1 MLSHED
7 LGGRVR
13 KHRRRLGLSQET
25 LADRAGVSTET
36 IGRLEQAVGTPTLV
50 TVYKVAEAMGL
61 TGSALIAENACD
73 EVSGLVGGLPEHEQQ
88 IACAMLRALSSH
100 MKAL

>member
-7 LGGRVR
+7 LGERVR
-13 KHRRRLGLSQET
+13 GHRHRLGLTQET

-61 TGSALIAENACD
+61 TGSALIAENVRD
-73 EVSGLVGGLPEHEQQ
+73 EVSGIVNGLPEHEQQ
-88 IACAMLRALSSH
+88 IAFAMLRALSAH
-100 MKAL
+100 MSTL